1 MRKEYRDMTDE
12 NRRITRGKFLARGAA
27 FAFAAA
33 VTGPGLTILS
43 GCGGGSSSSGPLT
56 FMQFYGPGGEVSA
69 QSKWFEDAVNG
80 WNKENETKI
89 DLQYVP
95 SQEYI
100 SGTKLQTAFSA
111 GEGPDVFIIS
121 PGDFLK
127 YYNGGVLEE
136 ISQYMD
142 QKAIDDFYPSVMA
155 TRSVDGKVYA
165 LPMEVEPLV
174 MYYSVKAFEEAGLS
188 EADIPTTWDQL
199 LDVSGRLKKGD
210 RFGVLFETVPGY
222 YQNFTWYPFMW
233 MGGGGA
239 VSPDGNS
246 SDFDSKGSI
255 QALQFWQDS
264 IEQGVAP
271 RQVLGSGGGDPIA
284 NLTEGFCAIQNCGI
298 WGVADLRANAPD
310 FEYGVFKLP
319 VPPGGE
325 YTSDLG
331 GWAFVANSKGK
342 NPEAAGQFCAWAL
355 GSMSQESVGR
365 MVDWC
370 TEAKSDIA
378 PRKSVQEEADKKGAY
393 DSGAMKIFREEAFP
407 GARSEPRYPPEVY
420 KPISDAIQACQLD
433 GADATQQAQ
442 RGAQSIETF
451 LESYSG
457 AEIL

>member
-1 MRKEYRDMTDE
+1 MTDE

-111 GEGPDVFIIS
+111 SEGPDVFIIS

-127 YYNGGVLEE
+127 YYNGGVLED

-233 MGGGGA
+233 MGGGSA
-239 VSPDGNS
+239 VSSDGKS
-246 SDFDSKGSI
+246 SDFASKGSI

-393 DSGAMKIFREEAFP
+393 DSGAMKIFREDAFP

-433 GADATQQAQ
+433 GADATEQAQ
-442 RGAQSIETF
+442 RAAQSIETF